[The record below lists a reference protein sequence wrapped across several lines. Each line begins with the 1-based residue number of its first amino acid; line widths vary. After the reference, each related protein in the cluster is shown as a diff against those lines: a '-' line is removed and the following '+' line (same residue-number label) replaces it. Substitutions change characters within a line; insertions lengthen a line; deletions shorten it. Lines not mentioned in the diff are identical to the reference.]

1 MKYFIL
7 LVLFSCTSLKHT
19 TEQHMVAGKCEKEFQ
34 KIELSPGENI
44 WQNVVESTT
53 TTASYLVTGLGYSTD
68 VIVTY
73 GGGTIVT
80 LAVCSPVLLLEGA
93 AYGQG
98 SSNMQISAE
107 CVGNVGSKVYKGLD
121 TNLGKQ
127 AHKDTEK
134 WRCPDIDHIAE
145 GLLRVS
151 SCYRK
156 NGDDASAEKQL
167 ATIRESKLFKKC
179 LSKSMLKK
187 ISKSQ

>member
-1 MKYFIL
+1 MKYLIFML
-7 LVLFSCTSLKHT
+7 LFSCTSMKKSTDDHL
-19 TEQHMVAGKCEKEFQ
+19 VAGKCENEFQ
-34 KIELSPGENI
+34 KTALSPGENI

-68 VIVTY
+68 VVVTY
-73 GGGTIVT
+73 AGGTIVT

-107 CVGNVGSKVYKGLD
+107 CVGSVGSKVYKGLD

-127 AHKDTEK
+127 AHKDTHK
-134 WRCPDIDHIAE
+134 WRCPDIDHIAQ

-156 NGDDASAEKQL
+156 SGDDVSAEKQL
-167 ATIRESKLFKKC
+167 ATIRESKLFKQC
-179 LSKSMLKK
+179 LSNSMLKK
-187 ISKSQ
+187 ISESK